1 MSEGK
6 KYSKYVQNSSLIFK
20 INKVSSEI
28 FSEWWNLNQ
37 KKHQLPHPFEVDSKK
52 LATDIQRSFAKAL
65 ESLLEKTMHDE
76 AFSIGYIEGF
86 VSSNIN
92 VGWCYEYICSN
103 NEAYKKIFFLK
114 ALVEHLKFDALLS
127 QKLIKCYHYMTTQKT
142 GIIDTIKSE
151 KIVNLNDFKLNKEK
165 NQNKNLQIEMNSYFE
180 SLMLEKHHTIFDE
193 IYSKMEPPKIN
204 DFFTNQEIKQL
215 IEHARN
221 VGVHI

>member
-1 MSEGK
+1 
-6 KYSKYVQNSSLIFK
+6 
-20 INKVSSEI
+20 
-28 FSEWWNLNQ
+28 
-37 KKHQLPHPFEVDSKK
+37 
-52 LATDIQRSFAKAL
+52 
-65 ESLLEKTMHDE
+65 
-76 AFSIGYIEGF
+76 
-86 VSSNIN
+86 
-92 VGWCYEYICSN
+92 
-103 NEAYKKIFFLK
+103 
-114 ALVEHLKFDALLS
+114 
-127 QKLIKCYHYMTTQKT
+127 MTTQKT